1 MLLVIDAGNS
11 NVTFGVYDGAAL
23 LHRWRIRTEADRTT
37 DEYAAFL
44 GALFSPAG
52 LRFEDVTGVA
62 LASVVPAA
70 TPALRRLCRDFF
82 LMEPVEVS
90 PRRDLGLDIAYQ
102 PPGGVGADRLVD
114 AAAAV
119 HKFGAP
125 CIVID
130 FGSATTFNAVVPGKT
145 PEANP
150 VYLGGAI
157 CLGIGLSLDALFARA
172 AKIPRVELAA
182 PPHAIGGNTVHALQ
196 SGIVLGTLALVDGM
210 VARFRAEMDAPDCPV
225 IATGGYAS
233 DLLAGES
240 ASITHLEP
248 NLTLDGLRLIFE
260 RSRPGT
266 QAPHSQAP
274 HSQAPY

>member
-23 LHRWRIRTEADRTT
+23 LFRWRIRTEADRTA

-44 GALFSPAG
+44 GSLMAQSG
-52 LRFEDVTGVA
+52 LELGDITGIA

-70 TPALRRLCRDFF
+70 TPTLRRLARDTF
-82 LMEPVEVS
+82 LMEPTEVS
-90 PRRDLGLDIAYQ
+90 PRRNLGLEIAYQ

-114 AAAAV
+114 AVAAV
-119 HKFGAP
+119 HKYGAP

-130 FGSATTFNAVVPGKT
+130 FGSATTFNAIAAGASPDL
-145 PEANP
+145 PP

-157 CLGIGLSLDALFARA
+157 CLGIGLSLDALFAKA
-172 AKIPRVELAA
+172 AKIPRVELAP
-182 PPHAIGGNTVHALQ
+182 PPHAIGNNTVHALQ
-196 SGIVLGTLALVDGM
+196 SGIVLGTLALVEGL
-210 VARFRAEMDAPDCPV
+210 VARFRAEMAAPDCPV

-233 DLLAGES
+233 DLLSAES

-248 NLTLDGLRLIFE
+248 NLTLDGLRLVFE
-260 RSRPGT
+260 RSRP
-266 QAPHSQAP
+266 AL
-274 HSQAPY
+274 